1 MPAISSG
8 TTRYT
13 ITASAGAGGK
23 ISPSGSVRVSRN
35 SDKTFTITANEG
47 YVISDVLVDGKSVG
61 AVEKYTFEKVRAKH
75 TIEAVFAL
83 ASRRGRPG
91 GYRGVRLA
99 EHRGPHRLSE
109 RLSPTAPLAR
119 TRT

>member
-1 MPAISSG
+1 MSGYTLQNITENTTIVASFARNSSG

-47 YVISDVLVDGKSVG
+47 YVISDVLVDDKSVG
-61 AVEKYTFEKVRAKH
+61 AVEKYTFEKVRE
-75 TIEAVFAL
+75 T
-83 ASRRGRPG
+83 ASLRRSLPWQAAWPTRRIPG
-91 GYRGVRLA
+91 C
-99 EHRGPHRLSE
+99 
-109 RLSPTAPLAR
+109 PTG
-119 TRT
+119 